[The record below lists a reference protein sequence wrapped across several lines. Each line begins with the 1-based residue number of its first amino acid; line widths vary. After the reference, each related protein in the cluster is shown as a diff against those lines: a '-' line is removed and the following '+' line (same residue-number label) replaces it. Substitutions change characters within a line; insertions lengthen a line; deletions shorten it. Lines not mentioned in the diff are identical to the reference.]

1 MFYKSIS
8 VNYSRHTKPSYKE
21 VLAPNKV
28 LNEHQ
33 VNRQPFWWR
42 HWSSPWDGNESCFLP
57 FVFKLLIPFLF
68 GGNQAAG
75 DQLKL
80 FSFKHTNLPRPRN
93 ARVGLPAPASRGETT
108 CWRRSSFYWDSK
120 GNNVW
125 ILLKQRNWN
134 RERREEPGS
143 DDATGYSRR
152 CSALRLHTRCHPVV
166 KNQFELSFSAPWNPK

>member
-28 LNEHQ
+28 VNEHQ

-42 HWSSPWDGNESCFLP
+42 HSSSPWDGNIDLQHLGYKSAI
-57 FVFKLLIPFLF
+57 IPFLF

-80 FSFKHTNLPRPRN
+80 FSLKHTNLPRPRS
-93 ARVGLPAPASRGETT
+93 AHVGSPTPASRGETT
-108 CWRRSSFYWDSK
+108 YWRRSSGFTETSKEAMHGFY
-120 GNNVW
+120 
-125 ILLKQRNWN
+125 LKKHT

-143 DDATGYSRR
+143 GGATGRCRR
-152 CSALRLHTRCHPVV
+152 CPALRLHTWCHPVV
-166 KNQFELSFSAPWNPK
+166 KNR

>member
-28 LNEHQ
+28 VNEHQ

-42 HWSSPWDGNESCFLP
+42 HSSSPWDGNESCFLP

-80 FSFKHTNLPRPRN
+80 FSLKHTNLPRPRS
-93 ARVGLPAPASRGETT
+93 AHVGSPTPASRGETT
-108 CWRRSSFYWDSK
+108 YWRRSSGFTETSKEAMRGFYLNKETHKRMAGGARLWQCHRP
-120 GNNVW
+120 
-125 ILLKQRNWN
+125 LQ
-134 RERREEPGS
+134 
-143 DDATGYSRR
+143 
-152 CSALRLHTRCHPVV
+152 ALPCPPAAHVV
-166 KNQFELSFSAPWNPK
+166 PPSC

>member
-42 HWSSPWDGNESCFLP
+42 HSSSAWDGNESCFLP
-57 FVFKLLIPFLF
+57 FVSKLLIPFLF

-80 FSFKHTNLPRPRN
+80 FSLTHTNLPRPRN
-93 ARVGLPAPASRGETT
+93 AHVGSPTPASRGETT
-108 CWRRSSFYWDSK
+108 YWRRSSGFTETSKEAMRAFYLNK
-120 GNNVW
+120 ETQKRKVG
-125 ILLKQRNWN
+125 
-134 RERREEPGS
+134 G
-143 DDATGYSRR
+143 
-152 CSALRLHTRCHPVV
+152 HT
-166 KNQFELSFSAPWNPK
+166 F